1 MFCEFLFLVS
11 LNYLYRNVKLVSPFE
26 VHHSNLPFGLLRI
39 RPLELMNVDGVLDHV
54 DLEVRHGRFNVPKRF
69 EPISDTG
76 SKSNPHY
83 KGLAYVPITER
94 DVDQMIL
101 LEFMGAEPTVIIK
114 I

>member
-1 MFCEFLFLVS
+1 
-11 LNYLYRNVKLVSPFE
+11 
-26 VHHSNLPFGLLRI
+26 
-39 RPLELMNVDGVLDHV
+39 MNVNGVLDHV

-101 LEFMGAEPTVIIK
+101 LEFVGAEPTVIIK
-114 I
+114 IWIAVFSLTKKNLFIANLKLNQ